1 MKIGMNM
8 LLWTGHVGEEHV
20 PVLRAFKATGFDGV
34 EVPVFDVGDEQVY
47 TEGHQLIR
55 DCWDRA
61 A

>member
-1 MKIGMNM
+1 MKIGMNL

-20 PVLRAFKATGFDGV
+20 PVLRALKAAGFDGV
-34 EVPVFDVGDEQVY
+34 EVPVFDANDGQVY
-47 TEGHQLIR
+47 TESYQIIR